1 MNLETILKHFSP
13 KGLSISDSSRAT
25 ASDALNITDIM
36 AALGMT
42 QSGAE
47 FGLRLFL
54 AKNGVS
60 KQDKT
65 IAVGMLTQYAKK
77 HAPKHIGKVAGRRLA
92 ECLRIMSK
100 MAFEDYARSAA
111 ATSTCPCCSGTGF
124 REEKEQ
130 VVNELALKR
139 ENTYPWERLDNPE
152 SIPYAKESTMI
163 SRGSYVEVHRRTC
176 PTCKGKKV
184 KSNRCR
190 CNGTGRVMT
199 RGSVIVMGIPIPV
212 EKECPRCHGVGFSRL
227 PASVAHRAVKALLPD
242 LPERTWNNSWKP
254 FYEKLITKCFIEE
267 SAAESEF
274 KKVTQ

>member
-54 AKNGVS
+54 AKAGIS
-60 KQDKT
+60 QQDKT
-65 IAVGMLTQYAKK
+65 IAIGMLTQYAKQ
-77 HAPKHIGKVAGRRLA
+77 HAPKHIGKVAGRRMA

-111 ATSTCPCCSGTGF
+111 ATSVCPCCSGTGF

-139 ENTYPWERLDNPE
+139 ETTDYPWQRLDNPV
-152 SIPYAKESTMI
+152 SIPMVEESKI
-163 SRGSYVEVHRRTC
+163 PNRGSYVEVHRRIC

-184 KSNRCR
+184 ISNRCR
-190 CNGTGRVMT
+190 CNGTGNVTDREK
-199 RGSVIVMGIPIPV
+199 SILMGLPV
-212 EKECPRCHGVGFSRL
+212 EKECPRCHGVGYSRL
-227 PASVAHRAVKALLPD
+227 PAAVAHRAVKALLPD

-274 KKVTQ
+274 KKVTK

>member
-54 AKNGVS
+54 AKAGIS
-60 KQDKT
+60 DQDRA
-65 IAVGMLTQYAKK
+65 IAIGMLTQYAKQ
-77 HAPKHIGKVAGRRLA
+77 HAPKHIGKVAGRRMA
-92 ECLRIMSK
+92 ECLRIMAT

-111 ATSTCPCCSGTGF
+111 ATSVCPCCSGTGF
-124 REEKEQ
+124 REEKEE

-152 SIPYAKESTMI
+152 SIPYAKESSTCTR
-163 SRGSYVEVHRRTC
+163 SRYVETHRRICT
-176 PTCKGKKV
+176 TCKGKRII
-184 KSNRCR
+184 SNRCR
-190 CNGTGRVMT
+190 CNGTGKVSDREKSILMAL
-199 RGSVIVMGIPIPV
+199 PV
-212 EKECPRCHGVGFSRL
+212 EKECSRCHGVGYSRL
-227 PASVAHRAVKALLPD
+227 PASVAHRAVKAMLPD

>member
-54 AKNGVS
+54 AKAGIS
-60 KQDKT
+60 QQDKT
-65 IAVGMLTQYAKK
+65 IAVGMLTQYAKQ
-77 HAPKHIGKVAGRRLA
+77 HAPKHIGKVAGRRMA
-92 ECLRIMSK
+92 ECLRIMAK

-111 ATSTCPCCSGTGF
+111 AKSDCPCCSGTGF
-124 REEKEQ
+124 LKEKRTFRNQLAIDRREY
-130 VVNELALKR
+130 LDALPGNLGLLYRDEMKSKT
-139 ENTYPWERLDNPE
+139 EGEDIVDVICQP
-152 SIPYAKESTMI
+152 
-163 SRGSYVEVHRRTC
+163 
-176 PTCKGKKV
+176 CKGKGV
-184 KSNRCR
+184 ISSRCR
-190 CNGTGRVMT
+190 CNGTGKVVDREK
-199 RGSVIVMGIPIPV
+199 SILMGLPV
-212 EKECPRCHGVGFSRL
+212 EKECPRCHGVGYSRL
-227 PASVAHRAVKALLPD
+227 PASIAHRAVKALLPE

>member
-13 KGLSISDSSRAT
+13 KGLSISDSSPAT

-54 AKNGVS
+54 AKAGIS
-60 KQDKT
+60 QQDKT
-65 IAVGMLTQYAKK
+65 IAVGMLTQYAKQ
-77 HAPKHIGKVAGRRLA
+77 HAPKHIGKVAGRRMA
-92 ECLRIMSK
+92 ECLRIMAK

-111 ATSTCPCCSGTGF
+111 ATSPCPCCSGTGF
-124 REEKEQ
+124 REETEQ
-130 VVNELALKR
+130 VVNELAAKR

-152 SIPYAKESTMI
+152 SIPYAKENTMC
-163 SRGSYVEVHRRTC
+163 SRTSYVETHRRTC

-184 KSNRCR
+184 ISNRCR
-190 CNGTGRVMT
+190 CNGTGNVTDRKK
-199 RGSVIVMGIPIPV
+199 SILMGLPV
-212 EKECPRCHGVGFSRL
+212 EKECLRCHGVGYSRL
-227 PASVAHRAVKALLPD
+227 PASVAHRAVKVLLPD

>member
-54 AKNGVS
+54 AKAGIS
-60 KQDKT
+60 QQDKT
-65 IAVGMLTQYAKK
+65 IAVGMLTQYAKQ
-77 HAPKHIGKVAGRRLA
+77 HAPKHIGKVAGRRMA
-92 ECLRIMSK
+92 ECLRIMAK

-111 ATSTCPCCSGTGF
+111 ATSDCPCCSGTGF
-124 REEKEQ
+124 LKEKRTFRNQLAIDRREY
-130 VVNELALKR
+130 LDALPGNLGLLYRDEMKSKT
-139 ENTYPWERLDNPE
+139 EGEEIVDVICQP
-152 SIPYAKESTMI
+152 
-163 SRGSYVEVHRRTC
+163 
-176 PTCKGKKV
+176 CKGKGFI
-184 KSNRCR
+184 SSRCR
-190 CNGTGRVMT
+190 CNGTGKVVDREK
-199 RGSVIVMGIPIPV
+199 SILMGLPV
-212 EKECPRCHGVGFSRL
+212 EKECPRCHGVGYSRL